1 MKGER
6 SLREAAA
13 ASKLLTSPSNNDGD
27 NDNLNR
33 RYPATRDTT
42 RDEGGGGVVDVEDV
56 EDEDEVDL
64 SWATVFKRTFEG
76 YIRNERPNMYGEWLR
91 W

>member
-13 ASKLLTSPSNNDGD
+13 AAKLLASSSDGEKINLEHVTIRDDPAND
-27 NDNLNR
+27 
-33 RYPATRDTT
+33 A
-42 RDEGGGGVVDVEDV
+42 

-64 SWATVFKRTFEG
+64 SWATVFKRTFEA